1 MELYSS
7 IDNLPTLS
15 HCVITLGSFDG
26 LHYGHKHVIS
36 KVQKHARSRR
46 VPSVLITFHPHPKE
60 VLFKEKDVPVELLT
74 TVEEKQDILRSEFNL
89 DYVII
94 LQFTE
99 HFSRISAPEF
109 LEKYLI
115 QPFAPDE
122 IIIGFDHRFGRGR
135 EGDVEFLQE
144 HEARY
149 GYKTIPMESVGLQG
163 DDKVSSSQIRSY
175 LKNGKTLQAIR
186 CLTRPY
192 RLTGVVREGDKR
204 GQSMDFPT
212 ANLVPQNQHKL
223 IPGDGVY
230 LVYVTGEVEEGYGMC
245 NIGSRPTFTDGR
257 HTVEVHILHPVERSL
272 YDCKLTVH
280 FFHRLRDE
288 QKFASPEAL
297 AEQLSEDKQQ
307 CKHIIAEEHPWKQYQ
322 KELVV

>member
-7 IDNLPTLS
+7 IDNLPSLS

-36 KVQKHARSRR
+36 KVQEHARARR

-60 VLFKEKDVPVELLT
+60 ILFKEKDVPVEVLT
-74 TVEEKQDILRSEFNL
+74 TVEEKKDILRREFNL

-94 LQFTE
+94 LSFTE
-99 HFSRISAPEF
+99 HFSRISALEF
-109 LEKYLI
+109 LQRYLI
-115 QPFAPDE
+115 EPFSPDE

-135 EGDVEFLQE
+135 EGDVQFLQE
-144 HEARY
+144 YEDRY

-163 DDKVSSSQIRSY
+163 GEKVSSSQIRSC
-175 LKNGKTLQAIR
+175 LKHGETLQALR
-186 CLTRPY
+186 YLTRPY
-192 RLTGVVREGDKR
+192 RMAGVVREGAKR
-204 GQSMDFPT
+204 GQSMEFPT
-212 ANLVPQNQHKL
+212 ANLVFRNQHKL
-223 IPGDGVY
+223 MPGDGVY
-230 LVYVTGEVEEGYGMC
+230 LVYVTGEIEQDYGMC

-257 HTVEVHILHPVERSL
+257 HTVEVHILHPIQRSL
-272 YDCKLTVH
+272 YGCNLTVH

-297 AEQLSEDKQQ
+297 AEQLSKDKHQ

-322 KELVV
+322 KELVA